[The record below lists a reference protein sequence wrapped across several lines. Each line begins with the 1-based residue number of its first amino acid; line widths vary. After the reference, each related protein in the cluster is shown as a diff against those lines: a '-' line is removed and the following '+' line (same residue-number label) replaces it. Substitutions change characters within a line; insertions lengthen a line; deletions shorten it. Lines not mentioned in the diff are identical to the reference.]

1 VQGQRADGPH
11 AVYVDPRTRASLFA
25 LLDDA
30 FPRLHLSEG
39 IAIAAANGFV
49 WEDVTEPFVRFEG
62 EEAVSHVGVLEHRIE
77 LDGQDVVVAGVHA
90 VATRS
95 DRRHRGLARACLAD
109 ATRWI
114 DERFSIGKLSTHVPA
129 VYAPH
134 GFRPLGV
141 HHFAVDHAG
150 GEDRGRSLR
159 ADTERAWFLDLCAR
173 RDPVSHRFAS
183 RDPGWLVG
191 IGLALQR
198 RTLADLVVLDALGA
212 VVDWSVT
219 DGVLELHDVFAHE
232 LPPLDD
238 LLRLAPSHRAARV
251 MFCADRLA
259 PRAPAVPM
267 PEAGWLMVRGD
278 WPLGGEVPFAVGRL
292 AEH

>member
-1 VQGQRADGPH
+1 M
-11 AVYVDPRTRASLFA
+11 
-25 LLDDA
+25 
-30 FPRLHLSEG
+30 
-39 IAIAAANGFV
+39 
-49 WEDVTEPFVRFEG
+49 
-62 EEAVSHVGVLEHRIE
+62 AVSHVGVLEHRVE
-77 LDGQDVVVAGVHA
+77 LDGRDVVVAGVHA

-114 DERFSIGKLSTHVPA
+114 DERFSIAKLGTNVPA

-134 GFRPLGV
+134 GFRPLGL

-150 GEDRGRSLR
+150 GEDRGRPLR

-191 IGLALQR
+191 IDLALQR

-212 VVDWSVT
+212 VVDWSLT
-219 DGVLELHDVFAHE
+219 DGVLELHDVFARE
-232 LPPLDD
+232 LPRLDD
-238 LLRLAPSHRAARV
+238 LLRLAPPHRAARV

-267 PEAGWLMVRGD
+267 PDAGWWMVRGD
-278 WPLGGEVPFAVGRL
+278 WPLGDEVPFAVGRL
-292 AEH
+292 ADH

>member
-1 VQGQRADGPH
+1 MQGQRAGGPH
-11 AVYVDPRTRASLFA
+11 PVYVDPRARASLFA

-30 FPRLHLSEG
+30 FPRDLSER
-39 IAIAAANGFV
+39 IATAAADGFV

-62 EEAVSHVGVLEHRIE
+62 GEAVSHVGVLEHRVE

-114 DERFSIGKLSTHVPA
+114 DERFSIAKLSTNVPA

-134 GFRPLGV
+134 GFRPLGL

-150 GEDRGRSLR
+150 GEDRGRPLR

-191 IGLALQR
+191 IALALQR
-198 RTLADLVVLDALGA
+198 RTLADLVVLDALGT

-219 DGVLELHDVFAHE
+219 DGVLELHDVFARE
-232 LPPLDD
+232 LPRLDD
-238 LLRLAPSHRAARV
+238 LLRLAPPHRAARV

-267 PEAGWLMVRGD
+267 PDAGWLMVRGD
-278 WPLGGEVPFAVGRL
+278 WPLGDEVPFAVGRL